1 MQASFKHYESLI
13 AELKKAPIIIVS
25 DQLEDIDKD
34 EETETYELIP
44 FISMKNICF
53 EKLNYKQYLI
63 NLVKNFFAET
73 KQNRYI
79 RDFDYIKYI
88 YDIKGDFAALKNK
101 FVQNKINAIE
111 YFWRKDIVIHYY
123 NYPESD
129 PTVIDVQSLIAE
141 QHSFI
146 SEMVR
151 FQYKT
156 IDRII
161 NTPIQNYAVE
171 TNRKYGSSYLFDA
184 FELSPDGK
192 YTSRDVQFVY
202 EILCGKGLVEEE
214 RFKDFH
220 KIFNKSCPSK
230 KIKWTGK
237 ANELF
242 FLFKLLV
249 DEEILKKPKRK
260 LTQILVNSFCKSDGS
275 NFNPEQLNSCHQ
287 PKDTRNID
295 EAISYFK

>member
-1 MQASFKHYESLI
+1 MQASFTNYENLI

-25 DQLEDIDKD
+25 DHLDEIVKD

-44 FISMKNICF
+44 FKSMENICF
-53 EKLNYKQYLI
+53 EKHNYKQYLT
-63 NLVKNFFAET
+63 NLADNLFAEA

-79 RDFDYIKYI
+79 PDFDYAKYI
-88 YDIKGDFAALKNK
+88 YDIKGDFGALKNK
-101 FVQNKINAIE
+101 FAPIKINAIE

-123 NYPESD
+123 NYPEAEG
-129 PTVIDVQSLIAE
+129 TVIDVHSLKAE

-151 FQYKT
+151 FQYET
-156 IDRII
+156 IDRIT
-161 NTPIQNYAVE
+161 NAPIKNYTVK
-171 TNRKYGSSYLFDA
+171 TNRKYNSSYLFDA

-192 YTSRDVQFVY
+192 YTSRDIQLVY
-202 EILCGKGLVEEE
+202 ESLCDNGLVEEG

-220 KIFNKSCPSK
+220 KIFNKSYPFS

-242 FLFKLLV
+242 FFFKFLV
-249 DEEILKKPKRK
+249 NERILTHPKRK
-260 LTQILVNSFCKSDGS
+260 LTQILVNSFCRSDGS
-275 NFNPEQLNSCHQ
+275 SFNPEQLNSCRE
-287 PKDTRNID
+287 PKDTRNIE